1 MLERLV
7 EGLFSALGLIFDND
21 FVAPLIILPLMLLAA
36 AFMVMRA
43 WRVVRPFLKAADHR
57 VAVLRRALQS
67 GDGLQSGIGPDATTA
82 RLAFANAF
90 DSVKQ
95 AMGRQEKR
103 AEPLYQAWHEFHESI
118 VREDEAPI
126 RNTLRPQ
133 GFFERAVPNL
143 GFLAFWGNTFVG
155 LGLLLTFMG
164 VVVALHNAGQNME
177 AGGTTDA
184 TNDALEALLTVAAA
198 KFFASIAGLAASI
211 IVRLA
216 EARYGKAVWRRI
228 DAINALLERG
238 FMYVPP
244 QLLSAQ
250 QLDELKAQSAQLQ
263 RFNTDLAL
271 SIGDQVSGRFK
282 EAIATLAEPLAQL
295 DIRKEIA
302 TLAEPLA
309 QLNIG
314 IANLGAQFGKGAGD
328 AITGAAGE
336 HLASLGATLEG
347 LRGKLAAVGSEV
359 QNSGGDAANQI
370 KAAAEQFS
378 AAAMNIRDAF
388 ESLSSKIAGIGNAVA
403 ARNEEIHSSHAE
415 ARQKDQASFDASRTA
430 FASAIGGATE
440 ALAEAGRRSAELLQ
454 AGLDNAVKTSTE
466 EAAKILQD
474 AIAAAGTGFGEAG
487 QQLISAVRDAADQVH
502 AYAEA
507 IDRSRAGAERVA
519 TVLENTATSAG
530 GIAGS
535 LGEAAS
541 ALREAALPVAGNS
554 RALASAATEM
564 SRSLASH
571 NESAVA
577 FLNETR
583 SLSEGIKATQESAEA
598 AWHDYRNR
606 FDGVDR
612 SLGET
617 VERMSAGLAD
627 AIGTLRDFVA
637 QLDRDLADIV
647 GKITTPLDNIGELAE
662 SIESF
667 AERLPAQGA
676 GGGRR

>member
-1 MLERLV
+1 MVEGTLDRLV
-7 EGLFSALGLIFDND
+7 EGLFSALGLVFDND

-36 AFMVMRA
+36 AFMVLRA
-43 WRVVRPFLKAADHR
+43 WRVIRPFLKAADHR
-57 VAVLRRALQS
+57 IVVLKDALQS
-67 GDGLQSGIGPDATTA
+67 SGGPDAA
-82 RLAFANAF
+82 GERIAFANAF
-90 DSVKQ
+90 DDVKA
-95 AMGRQEKR
+95 AMGRHEKR

-133 GFFERAVPNL
+133 VFFERAVPNL

-164 VVVALHNAGQNME
+164 VVVALHNTGQSMD
-177 AGGTTDA
+177 ADA
-184 TNDALEALLTVAAA
+184 TTATTEAALRTLLIVAAA
-198 KFFASIAGLAASI
+198 KFFASIAGLAASLV
-211 IVRLA
+211 VRFA

-228 DAINALLERG
+228 DDINALLERG

-250 QLDELKAQSAQLQ
+250 QLDELKGQSAQLQ

-282 EAIATLAEPLAQL
+282 DAIATLAEPLAQL

-336 HLASLGATLEG
+336 HLASLGATLQG
-347 LRGKLAAVGSEV
+347 LRGQLAAVGSEV
-359 QNSGGDAANQI
+359 QSSGGDAANQI
-370 KAAAEQFS
+370 KAAADQFS
-378 AAAMNIRDAF
+378 TAAMNIRDAF
-388 ESLSSKIAGIGNAVA
+388 EALSSKIAGIGDAVA
-403 ARNEEIHSSHAE
+403 ARNEEIHSNHAE

-430 FASAIGGATE
+430 FAGVIGGATE

-454 AGLDNAVKTSTE
+454 AGLDNAVKNSTE

-487 QQLISAVRDAADQVH
+487 QHLISAVRDAADQVK

-507 IDRSRAGAERVA
+507 IDRSRAGAERAA
-519 TVLENTATSAG
+519 TVLDNTATSAG

-577 FLNETR
+577 LLNETR

-598 AWHDYRNR
+598 AWRDYRNR

-617 VERMSAGLAD
+617 VERMSVGLGD

-647 GKITTPLDNIGELAE
+647 GKITTPLDTISELAE

-667 AERLPAQGA
+667 AERLPASGA
-676 GGGRR
+676 GGGRK